1 MGCALPMSEPYFADG
16 SALTELQE
24 AFLMKVAIPLFKDRI
39 SPHFSTA
46 PEALL
51 VQTEAGRI
59 CATWKI
65 DLTRLSSAERR
76 GKFLSLGIETLFCGG
91 IDETSRSWFEKHGV
105 CVEADRM
112 GNALEMLKSLLSEF
126 GKES

>member
-1 MGCALPMSEPYFADG
+1 
-16 SALTELQE
+16 
-24 AFLMKVAIPLFKDRI
+24 MKVAIPLFRDRI

-76 GKFLSLGIETLFCGG
+76 GKFLSLGIEALICGG
-91 IDETSRSWFEKHGV
+91 IDETSRSWFEKKGIH
-105 CVEADRM
+105 VEDNRM
-112 GNALEMLKSLLSEF
+112 GNALEMLLEHLSSEEAYKQS
-126 GKES
+126 GG